1 MSILK
6 EYKYLYKQYLNRVLD
21 PHPPYKAN
29 ATIDSFV
36 KIIADM
42 WEQINEVKRK
52 IAFNMTKYIVYVNFI
67 GSLGSV

>member
-1 MSILK
+1 M
-6 EYKYLYKQYLNRVLD
+6 LD